1 MCVWACV
8 SGSVCA
14 YVWLFDGVRAMAF
27 SLLVMNISQHLVLK
41 KYLFA
46 TWDWFQINPV
56 CGGGGW
62 VRQEGIMAETGGGY
76 TNIHEDHIYLLRVS
90 EILYNE
96 KSKERHPGNKP

>member
-1 MCVWACV
+1 M

-46 TWDWFQINPV
+46 TWD
-56 CGGGGW
+56 
-62 VRQEGIMAETGGGY
+62 
-76 TNIHEDHIYLLRVS
+76 
-90 EILYNE
+90 
-96 KSKERHPGNKP
+96 